1 MVASFFSSLGPWSWI
16 VLGLALMGLEL
27 LAPGVFLL
35 WLGLAAVATGM
46 LDWAFDLSWQ
56 AAAICF
62 AMLSVASVLL
72 GRAVTRHPEEEDAG
86 PSALN
91 RRGHALVGHVFTL
104 ETPIVEG
111 SGRIRVDDSS
121 WRVTGPSAPAGAQV
135 RVVRADGATL
145 VVEQA

>member
-1 MVASFFSSLGPWSWI
+1 MVAAFFSSLGPWSWI

-35 WLGLAAVATGM
+35 WLGLAAVANGGVRWGLDLRAAGG

-62 AMLSVASVLL
+62 AILSVASVLL

-91 RRGHALVGHVFTL
+91 
-104 ETPIVEG
+104 
-111 SGRIRVDDSS
+111 
-121 WRVTGPSAPAGAQV
+121 
-135 RVVRADGATL
+135 
-145 VVEQA
+145 